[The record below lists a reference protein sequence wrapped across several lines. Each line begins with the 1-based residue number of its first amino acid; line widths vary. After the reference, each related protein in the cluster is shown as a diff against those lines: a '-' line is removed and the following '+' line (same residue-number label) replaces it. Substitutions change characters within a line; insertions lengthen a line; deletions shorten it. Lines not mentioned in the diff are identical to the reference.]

1 VPLYGFGYGLSYTT
15 FKYDALAVPTV
26 VKRGNK
32 VTVTVAITN
41 TGKMAGDEVAQ
52 LYLTYNNNAQ
62 KTPIKAL
69 KGFNRISLKAGERKL
84 VTFTLSAADLSVPNA
99 NGKITP
105 LKGRLTLSVG
115 GSQPDEKNLTSG
127 NIVKRTVTMM

>member
-1 VPLYGFGYGLSYTT
+1 M
-15 FKYDALAVPTV
+15 
-26 VKRGNK
+26 
-32 VTVTVAITN
+32 VTVAVTN

-52 LYLTYNNNAQ
+52 LYLTYNNNGQ
-62 KTPIKAL
+62 KTPLKAL

-105 LKGRLTLSVG
+105 LKGKLTLSVG
-115 GSQPDEKNLTSG
+115 GSQPDEKNFTSG
-127 NIVKRTVTMM
+127 NIVKKTLTMM